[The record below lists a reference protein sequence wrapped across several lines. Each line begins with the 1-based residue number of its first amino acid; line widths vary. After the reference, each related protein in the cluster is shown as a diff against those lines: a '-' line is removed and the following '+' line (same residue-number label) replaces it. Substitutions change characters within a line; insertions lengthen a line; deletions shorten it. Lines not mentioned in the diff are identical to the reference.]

1 MFKSVI
7 SLLLISILFIFNGCE
22 KKIVDTDIPQ
32 MYILNLRFRLADANP
47 LEDLNIADIE
57 NSITSSIKD
66 PKTDLSI
73 ESFTIEEEHYLR
85 LTTSVLPSL
94 EFDEISYSIQN
105 INLFGDNEKHI
116 ITVKWVNENNTRKIR
131 TTLLDQHELKIEKD
145 KNIDYYMIAN

>member
-1 MFKSVI
+1 M
-7 SLLLISILFIFNGCE
+7 
-22 KKIVDTDIPQ
+22 
-32 MYILNLRFRLADANP
+32 RFRLADANP